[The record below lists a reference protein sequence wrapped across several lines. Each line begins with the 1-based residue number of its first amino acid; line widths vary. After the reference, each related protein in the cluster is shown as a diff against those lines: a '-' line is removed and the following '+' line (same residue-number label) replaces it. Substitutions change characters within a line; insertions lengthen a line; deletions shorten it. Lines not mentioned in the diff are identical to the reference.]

1 MIRLIICL
9 LCFNAFAHII
19 KSMHETVRS
28 NVIVNLIR
36 TITMTILSF
45 VTFPYVCRFL
55 GDSMFGLYSWAV
67 SFVYY
72 FLVIARISI
81 PNIAVREI
89 VKVRDDPEKLSQKTH
104 EFFIIQAVT
113 TLLSFGLMC
122 AIFFSVP
129 AFKISLAEPVVF
141 ILSLNFLTGV
151 LSFEWI
157 FIAFEKHAYMAI
169 RSIIVATIVDIL
181 IFSLIKRPEH
191 LPLYAFL
198 CVLTTILTVV
208 SNLIYLPFVVKL
220 QRPKTLDFKQYLPT
234 IGIMFAISI
243 VAAVYDKTDTF
254 LLGLFNQNKASVG
267 SYAVGMKGVEIV
279 IGVITALSTIF
290 IPRATAY
297 YEANDE
303 RQFKNINIYA
313 TNICLFIV
321 VPAIII
327 MICLSKPLTLLI
339 GGENGYANS
348 NMVLIALASLMLTFS
363 VCNIIYTQILIPMKR
378 EKTYLFT
385 LLFGAITNI
394 AFSLLFGLVFWKE
407 NPAFGVALGTAITD
421 ALVLLIMFMLTW
433 EHSRHILLNKNNIVI
448 IAISSLL
455 IASTI
460 LLNKY
465 LTFNLDKP
473 ETTMI
478 VKIAVIFG
486 IDLIIYLAGCFL
498 AKEKLV
504 RSFFKK
510 A

>member
-1 MIRLIICL
+1 
-9 LCFNAFAHII
+9 
-19 KSMHETVRS
+19 MHQTVRS

-36 TITMTILSF
+36 TVTMTILSF
-45 VTFPYVCRFL
+45 VTFPYVCRIL
-55 GDSMFGLYSWAV
+55 GDTGFGLYSWAV

-89 VKVRDDPEKLSQKTH
+89 VKVKDDPKKLSQKTH
-104 EFFIIQAVT
+104 EFFIIQAIT
-113 TLLSFGLMC
+113 TLISFALLC
-122 AIFFSVP
+122 LVFFSVP
-129 AFKISLAEPVVF
+129 SFRNDNLTKTVVF

-157 FIAFEKHAYMAI
+157 FTAFEKHTYMAF
-169 RSIIVATIVDIL
+169 RSILIAAVVDVL
-181 IFSLIKRPEH
+181 IFALIRHPSH
-191 LPLYAFL
+191 LALYTFL

-208 SNLIYLPFVVKL
+208 SNLIYLPSVVKL
-220 QRPKTLDFKQYLPT
+220 QRPRKLNFKQYFPT

-254 LLGLFNQNKASVG
+254 ILGFLDESKAAVG
-267 SYAVGMKGVEIV
+267 SYAVGMKAVEII
-279 IGVITALSTIF
+279 IGIITALSTVF

-297 YEANDE
+297 YKDNDT
-303 RQFKNINIYA
+303 RQFTNINKYA
-313 TNICLFIV
+313 ANIALFIV
-321 VPAIII
+321 VPAIVLL
-327 MICLSKPLTLLI
+327 ICLSKPLTMLM
-339 GGENGYANS
+339 GGTTGYANS
-348 NMVLIALASLMLTFS
+348 SMVLIALASLMLTFS
-363 VCNIIYTQILIPMKR
+363 ICSIIYTQILIPMKR

-385 LLFGAITNI
+385 LVFGATLNI
-394 AFSLLFGLVFWKE
+394 VFSILFGLVLFKN

-421 ALVLLIMFMLTW
+421 ALVLLIMFLLTW
-433 EHSRHILLNKNNIVI
+433 EHSRHILLDKNNVI
-448 IAISSLL
+448 IILVSSLL

-465 LTFNLDKP
+465 LQFSAPTEEESL
-473 ETTMI
+473 I
-478 VKIAVIFG
+478 IKIAVIFA
-486 IDLIIYLAGCFL
+486 IDLFIYLVGCFL

>member
-1 MIRLIICL
+1 M
-9 LCFNAFAHII
+9 
-19 KSMHETVRS
+19 SMHETVRS

-45 VTFPYVCRFL
+45 VTFPYVCRVL
-55 GDSMFGLYSWAV
+55 GDQMFGLYSWAV

-89 VKVRDDPEKLSQKTH
+89 VKVKDDPEKVSQKTH
-104 EFFIIQAVT
+104 EFFIIQAIT
-113 TLLSFGLMC
+113 TLLSFGLLC
-122 AIFFSVP
+122 GVFFSVP
-129 AFKISLAEPVVF
+129 AFKINLAEPVVF

-157 FIAFEKHAYMAI
+157 FTAFEKHTYMAV
-169 RSIIVATIVDIL
+169 RSIIIATIVDIL
-181 IFSLIKRPEH
+181 IFALIKYPSH

-220 QRPKTLDFKQYLPT
+220 KKPEQLNFKQYLPT

-254 LLGLFNQNKASVG
+254 ILGLLDTSKATVG

-279 IGVITALSTIF
+279 IGVITALSTVF

-297 YEANDE
+297 YAAKDE

-313 TNICLFIV
+313 SNIAMFIV
-321 VPAIII
+321 VPAIVL
-327 MICLSKPLTLLI
+327 MICLSEPLTKLI
-339 GGENGYANS
+339 GGVYGYKNA

-363 VCNIIYTQILIPMKR
+363 ICNIIYTQILIPMKR
-378 EKTYLFT
+378 EKTYLYT
-385 LLFGAITNI
+385 ILFGAITNI
-394 AFSLLFGLVFWKE
+394 VFSLLFGMVFWKI

-433 EHSRHILLNKNNIVI
+433 EHSRHILLSKNNVVI
-448 IAISSLL
+448 IAVSALL

-465 LTFNLDKP
+465 LSFTANNEEDAMLIK
-473 ETTMI
+473 I
-478 VKIAVIFG
+478 VVIFLIDAVI
-486 IDLIIYLAGCFL
+486 YLVGCFL

-504 RSFFKK
+504 RSFFKRNE

>member
-1 MIRLIICL
+1 
-9 LCFNAFAHII
+9 
-19 KSMHETVRS
+19 MHETVRS

-45 VTFPYVCRFL
+45 VTFPYVCRVL

-89 VKVRDDPEKLSQKTH
+89 VKVRNDPEKLSQKTH
-104 EFFIIQAVT
+104 EFFMIQAVT
-113 TLLSFGLMC
+113 TLLSFGLLC

-129 AFKISLAEPVVF
+129 AFKINLAQPVVF

-157 FIAFEKHAYMAI
+157 FTAFEKHTYMAF
-169 RSIIVATIVDIL
+169 RSIIIAAVVDIL
-181 IFSLIKRPEH
+181 IFALIKYPEH

-220 QRPKTLDFKQYLPT
+220 KKPTKLNFKQYLPT
-234 IGIMFAISI
+234 IGIMFAISV
-243 VAAVYDKTDTF
+243 VAAIYDKTDTF
-254 LLGLFNQNKASVG
+254 ILGLLDSNKAAVG

-279 IGVITALSTIF
+279 IGVITALSTVF

-297 YEANDE
+297 YSSNDE
-303 RQFKNINIYA
+303 RQFKNINLYA
-313 TNICLFIV
+313 SNICLFIV
-321 VPAIII
+321 VPAIVL

-339 GGENGYANS
+339 GGEQGYANA

-363 VCNIIYTQILIPMKR
+363 LCNIIYTQILIPMKR

-385 LLFGAITNI
+385 ILFGAATNI
-394 AFSLLFGLVFWKE
+394 AFSLLFGLVLWKE

-448 IAISSLL
+448 LVVSAVLV
-455 IASTI
+455 ASTI
-460 LLNKY
+460 ILN
-465 LTFNLDKP
+465 TFIEFNLDTP
-473 ETTMI
+473 ENSNLA
-478 VKIAVIFG
+478 KIAVILG
-486 IDLIIYLAGCFL
+486 IDVFIYFVGCFI

-504 RSFFKK
+504 RSFFKRSE

>member
-1 MIRLIICL
+1 
-9 LCFNAFAHII
+9 
-19 KSMHETVRS
+19 MHETVRS

-45 VTFPYVCRFL
+45 VTFPYVCRVL

-104 EFFIIQAVT
+104 EFFIIQAIT
-113 TLLSFGLMC
+113 TALSFGLLC
-122 AIFFSVP
+122 IIFFSVP
-129 AFKISLAEPVVF
+129 AFHISLAEPVVF

-157 FIAFEKHAYMAI
+157 FTAFEKHTYMAI
-169 RSIIVATIVDIL
+169 RSIIVATIVDVL
-181 IFSLIKRPEH
+181 IFALVKYPEH

-208 SNLIYLPFVVKL
+208 SNLIYLPFVVKIQKPNQL
-220 QRPKTLDFKQYLPT
+220 NFKQYLPT
-234 IGIMFAISI
+234 IGIMFAISV

-254 LLGLFNQNKASVG
+254 ILGLFNQNKAIVG

-313 TNICLFIV
+313 
-321 VPAIII
+321 
-327 MICLSKPLTLLI
+327 
-339 GGENGYANS
+339 S
-348 NMVLIALASLMLTFS
+348 NIAL
-363 VCNIIYTQILIPMKR
+363 
-378 EKTYLFT
+378 
-385 LLFGAITNI
+385 LLWCLQ
-394 AFSLLFGLVFWKE
+394 S
-407 NPAFGVALGTAITD
+407 
-421 ALVLLIMFMLTW
+421 
-433 EHSRHILLNKNNIVI
+433 
-448 IAISSLL
+448 
-455 IASTI
+455 
-460 LLNKY
+460 
-465 LTFNLDKP
+465 
-473 ETTMI
+473 
-478 VKIAVIFG
+478 
-486 IDLIIYLAGCFL
+486 C
-498 AKEKLV
+498 
-504 RSFFKK
+504 
-510 A
+510 

>member
-1 MIRLIICL
+1 
-9 LCFNAFAHII
+9 
-19 KSMHETVRS
+19 MHETVRS

-45 VTFPYVCRFL
+45 VTFPYVCRVL

-89 VKVRDDPEKLSQKTH
+89 VKVKNDPEKLSQKTH

-113 TLLSFGLMC
+113 TLLSFGLLC
-122 AIFFSVP
+122 AVFFSVP
-129 AFKISLAEPVVF
+129 AFKINLAEPVVF

-157 FIAFEKHAYMAI
+157 FTAFEKHTYMAV
-169 RSIIVATIVDIL
+169 RSIVVATIVDIL
-181 IFSLIKRPEH
+181 IFALVRYPEH

-220 QRPKTLDFKQYLPT
+220 QKPKELNFKQYLPT
-234 IGIMFAISI
+234 IGIMFAISV

-254 LLGLFNQNKASVG
+254 ILGFLDTSKASVG

-279 IGVITALSTIF
+279 IGVITALSTVF

-297 YEANDE
+297 YAANDE

-313 TNICLFIV
+313 SNIAMFIV
-321 VPAIII
+321 VPAIVL
-327 MICLSKPLTLLI
+327 MICLSKPLTMLI
-339 GGENGYANS
+339 GGTVGYENA

-363 VCNIIYTQILIPMKR
+363 ICNIIYTQILIPMKR
-378 EKTYLFT
+378 EKTYLYT
-385 LLFGAITNI
+385 LLFGAVTNI
-394 AFSLLFGLVFWKE
+394 AFSLLFGMVFWKN

-421 ALVLLIMFMLTW
+421 ALVLLIMFLLTW

-448 IAISSLL
+448 IGVSALL
-455 IASTI
+455 VASTI

-465 LTFNLDKP
+465 LEFDMKTLEDA
-473 ETTMI
+473 TL

-486 IDLIIYLAGCFL
+486 IDLVIYLVGCFL

>member
-1 MIRLIICL
+1 
-9 LCFNAFAHII
+9 
-19 KSMHETVRS
+19 MHETVRS

-36 TITMTILSF
+36 TVTMTILSF
-45 VTFPYVCRFL
+45 VTFPYVCRVL

-89 VKVRDDPEKLSQKTH
+89 VKVKDDPEKLSQKTH

-113 TLLSFGLMC
+113 TLISFGLLC
-122 AIFFSVP
+122 AVFFSVP
-129 AFKISLAEPVVF
+129 AFKINLAEPVVF

-151 LSFEWI
+151 LSFEWL
-157 FIAFEKHAYMAI
+157 FTAFEKHTYMAF
-169 RSIIVATIVDIL
+169 RSIVVATIVDIL
-181 IFSLIKRPEH
+181 IFALVKYPEH

-220 QRPKTLDFKQYLPT
+220 RKPKELNFKQYLPT
-234 IGIMFAISI
+234 IGIMFAISV
-243 VAAVYDKTDTF
+243 VAAIYDKTDTF
-254 LLGLFNQNKASVG
+254 ILGLLDTSKAAVG

-279 IGVITALSTIF
+279 IGVITALSTVF

-297 YEANDE
+297 YAANDE

-313 TNICLFIV
+313 SNICLFIV
-321 VPAIII
+321 VPAIVL

-339 GGENGYANS
+339 GGTYGYQNA

-385 LLFGAITNI
+385 ILFGAITNI
-394 AFSLLFGLVFWKE
+394 VFSLLFGMVFWKN

-448 IAISSLL
+448 IGVSALL

-465 LTFNLDKP
+465 LEFDAKTIEDSML
-473 ETTMI
+473 I
-478 VKIAVIFG
+478 KIAIIFG
-486 IDLIIYLAGCFL
+486 IDLVIYLVACFL

-504 RSFFKK
+504 RSFFKRSQ

>member
-1 MIRLIICL
+1 
-9 LCFNAFAHII
+9 
-19 KSMHETVRS
+19 MHETVRS

-45 VTFPYVCRFL
+45 VTFPYVCRVL
-55 GDSMFGLYSWAV
+55 GDQMFGLYSWGV

-89 VKVRDDPEKLSQKTH
+89 VKVKDDPEKVSQKTH

-113 TLLSFGLMC
+113 TLLSFGLLC
-122 AIFFSVP
+122 VIFFSVP
-129 AFKISLAEPVVF
+129 AFKIDLAQPVVF

-157 FIAFEKHAYMAI
+157 FTAFEKHIYMAV
-169 RSIIVATIVDIL
+169 RSIIIATIVDIL
-181 IFSLIKRPEH
+181 IFAFIKYPRN
-191 LPLYAFL
+191 LPLYAFF

-208 SNLIYLPFVVKL
+208 SNLIYLPFVIILRKPTEL
-220 QRPKTLDFKQYLPT
+220 NFKQYLPT
-234 IGIMFAISI
+234 IGIMFAISVI
-243 VAAVYDKTDTF
+243 AAVYDKTDTF
-254 LLGLFNQNKASVG
+254 ILGLLDSSKAAVG

-279 IGVITALSTIF
+279 IGVITALSTVF

-297 YEANDE
+297 YTANDE

-313 TNICLFIV
+313 SNIAMFIV
-321 VPAIII
+321 MPAIVL

-339 GGENGYANS
+339 GGVNGYANA

-385 LLFGAITNI
+385 ILFGAITNI
-394 AFSLLFGLVFWKE
+394 AFSLLFGMVFWKN

-433 EHSRHILLNKNNIVI
+433 EYSRHILLNKNNLIIVGV
-448 IAISSLL
+448 SCLL

-465 LTFNLDKP
+465 LSFDAKTAEDSML
-473 ETTMI
+473 I
-478 VKIAVIFG
+478 KIAVIFG
-486 IDLIIYLAGCFL
+486 IDLVIYLVGCFL

-504 RSFFKK
+504 RSFFKRNE

>member
-1 MIRLIICL
+1 
-9 LCFNAFAHII
+9 
-19 KSMHETVRS
+19 MHETIRS
-28 NVIVNLIR
+28 NVIVNIIR

-45 VTFPYVCRFL
+45 VTFPYVCRVL

-89 VKVRDDPEKLSQKTH
+89 VKVKDDPEKLSQKTH

-113 TLLSFGLMC
+113 TLLSFGLLC
-122 AIFFSVP
+122 AVFFSVP
-129 AFKISLAEPVVF
+129 AFKINLAEPVVF

-157 FIAFEKHAYMAI
+157 FTAFEKHTYMAV
-169 RSIIVATIVDIL
+169 RSIVVATIVDIL
-181 IFSLIKRPEH
+181 IFALVRYPEH

-220 QRPKTLDFKQYLPT
+220 QKPKELNFKQYLPT
-234 IGIMFAISI
+234 IGIMFAISV

-254 LLGLFNQNKASVG
+254 ILGLLDTSKTSVG

-279 IGVITALSTIF
+279 IGVITALSTVF

-297 YEANDE
+297 YAANDE

-313 TNICLFIV
+313 SNIAMFIV
-321 VPAIII
+321 VPAIVL
-327 MICLSKPLTLLI
+327 MICLSKPLTMLI
-339 GGENGYANS
+339 GGTVGYENA

-363 VCNIIYTQILIPMKR
+363 ICNIIYTQILIPMKR
-378 EKTYLFT
+378 EKTYLYT
-385 LLFGAITNI
+385 LLFGAVTNI
-394 AFSLLFGLVFWKE
+394 AFSLLFGMVLWKN

-421 ALVLLIMFMLTW
+421 ALVLLIMFLLTW

-448 IAISSLL
+448 IGVSALL
-455 IASTI
+455 VASTI

-465 LTFNLDKP
+465 LEFDMKTLEDA
-473 ETTMI
+473 ML

-486 IDLIIYLAGCFL
+486 IDLVIYLVGCFL

>member
-1 MIRLIICL
+1 
-9 LCFNAFAHII
+9 
-19 KSMHETVRS
+19 
-28 NVIVNLIR
+28 
-36 TITMTILSF
+36 
-45 VTFPYVCRFL
+45 
-55 GDSMFGLYSWAV
+55 MFGLYSWAV

-104 EFFIIQAVT
+104 EFFIIQATT
-113 TLLSFGLMC
+113 TLLSFGLLC

-129 AFKISLAEPVVF
+129 AFKINLAQPVVF

-151 LSFEWI
+151 MSFEWI
-157 FIAFEKHAYMAI
+157 FTAFEKHTYMAF
-169 RSIIVATIVDIL
+169 RSIIIAAIVDIL
-181 IFSLIKRPEH
+181 IFALVKYPEH
-191 LPLYAFL
+191 LPLYAFM

-220 QRPKTLDFKQYLPT
+220 QKPKQLNFKQYLPT
-234 IGIMFAISI
+234 IGIMFAISV
-243 VAAVYDKTDTF
+243 VAAIYDKTDTF
-254 LLGLFNQNKASVG
+254 ILGLLDTNKAAVG

-279 IGVITALSTIF
+279 IGVITALSTVF

-297 YEANDE
+297 YAANDE
-303 RQFKNINIYA
+303 RQFKNINLYA
-313 TNICLFIV
+313 SNICLFIV
-321 VPAIII
+321 VPAIVL

-339 GGENGYANS
+339 GGEQGYAHA

-385 LLFGAITNI
+385 ILFGAITNI
-394 AFSLLFGLVFWKE
+394 VFSLLFGLVFWKD

-421 ALVLLIMFMLTW
+421 ALVLLIMFLLTW
-433 EHSRHILLNKNNIVI
+433 EHSRHILLNKNNII
-448 IAISSLL
+448 IFVVSSLL

-460 LLNKY
+460 LLNKF
-465 LTFNLDKP
+465 LNFNL
-473 ETTMI
+473 ETLENSML
-478 VKIAVIFG
+478 VKIIFIAG
-486 IDLIIYLAGCFL
+486 IDVVIYLIGCFL

-504 RSFFKK
+504 RSFFKRSQI
-510 A
+510 

>member
-1 MIRLIICL
+1 M
-9 LCFNAFAHII
+9 
-19 KSMHETVRS
+19 SMHETVRS

-45 VTFPYVCRFL
+45 VTFPYVCRVL

-89 VKVRDDPEKLSQKTH
+89 VKVKDDPEKLSQKTH

-122 AIFFSVP
+122 AVFFSVP
-129 AFKISLAEPVVF
+129 AFRISLAEPVVF

-157 FIAFEKHAYMAI
+157 FTAFEKHTYMAL
-169 RSIIVATIVDIL
+169 RSIIVATVVDIL
-181 IFSLIKRPEH
+181 IFAMIKYPEH
-191 LPLYAFL
+191 LPLYAFF

-208 SNLIYLPFVVKL
+208 SNLIYLPFVVNLK
-220 QRPKTLDFKQYLPT
+220 RPKGLNFKQYLPT
-234 IGIMFAISI
+234 IGIMFAISVI
-243 VAAVYDKTDTF
+243 AAIYDKTDTF

-297 YEANDE
+297 YEAQDA

-313 TNICLFIV
+313 SNIAMFIV
-321 VPAIII
+321 IPAIVL

-339 GGENGYANS
+339 GGSNGYNNAY
-348 NMVLIALASLMLTFS
+348 MVLIALASLMLTFS
-363 VCNIIYTQILIPMKR
+363 ITNIIYTQILIPMKR
-378 EKTYLFT
+378 ERTYLYV

-394 AFSLLFGLVFWKE
+394 GFSLLFGLVMFKN

-421 ALVLLIMFMLTW
+421 ALVLLIMFLLTW
-433 EHSRHILLNKNNIVI
+433 EHSKHILLSANNLKILGV
-448 IAISSLL
+448 SCLL

-460 LLNKY
+460 LLDKF
-465 LTFNLDKP
+465 LVFNNSNVEEATIL
-473 ETTMI
+473 
-478 VKIAVIFG
+478 KIAVIFG
-486 IDLIIYLAGCFL
+486 IDLVVYLVGCFL
-498 AKEKLV
+498 TKEKLV

-510 A
+510 SQA

>member
-1 MIRLIICL
+1 
-9 LCFNAFAHII
+9 
-19 KSMHETVRS
+19 MHETVRS

-45 VTFPYVCRFL
+45 VTFPYVCRVL
-55 GDSMFGLYSWAV
+55 GDTMFGLYSWAV

-72 FLVIARISI
+72 FLIIARISI

-89 VKVRDDPEKLSQKTH
+89 VKVKDDPEKLSQKTH

-113 TLLSFGLMC
+113 TLLSFGLLC

-129 AFKISLAEPVVF
+129 AFKISFAEPVVF

-151 LSFEWI
+151 MSFEWL
-157 FIAFEKHAYMAI
+157 FTAFEKHTYMAF
-169 RSIIVATIVDIL
+169 RSIIIATIVDIL
-181 IFSLIKRPEH
+181 IFALVRYPNH
-191 LPLYAFL
+191 LPLYAFF

-208 SNLIYLPFVVKL
+208 SNLVYLPFVVKL
-220 QRPKTLDFKQYLPT
+220 RKPKELNFKQYLPT
-234 IGIMFAISI
+234 IGIMFAISV

-254 LLGLFNQNKASVG
+254 ILGLLDTSKAAVG

-279 IGVITALSTIF
+279 IGVITALSTVF

-297 YEANDE
+297 YAAKDE

-313 TNICLFIV
+313 SNIAMFIV
-321 VPAIII
+321 VPAIVL
-327 MICLSKPLTLLI
+327 MICLSEPLTKLI

-363 VCNIIYTQILIPMKR
+363 ICNIIYTQILIPMKR

-385 LLFGAITNI
+385 ILFGAITNI
-394 AFSLLFGLVFWKE
+394 VFSLLFGMVFWKE

-433 EHSRHILLNKNNIVI
+433 EHSRHILLSKNNIVI
-448 IAISSLL
+448 LLVSSLL
-455 IASTI
+455 IVSTI

-465 LTFNLDKP
+465 LTFESSTAEDGMLIK
-473 ETTMI
+473 I
-478 VKIAVIFG
+478 VVIFLIDAVI
-486 IDLIIYLAGCFL
+486 YLVGCFL

>member
-1 MIRLIICL
+1 
-9 LCFNAFAHII
+9 
-19 KSMHETVRS
+19 MHETIRS

-45 VTFPYVCRFL
+45 VTFPYVCRVL

-89 VKVRDDPEKLSQKTH
+89 VKVKDDPEKLSQKTH

-113 TLLSFGLMC
+113 TLLSFGLLC
-122 AIFFSVP
+122 AVFFSVP
-129 AFKISLAEPVVF
+129 AFKINLAEPVVF

-157 FIAFEKHAYMAI
+157 FTAFEKHTYMAV
-169 RSIIVATIVDIL
+169 RSIVVATIVDIL
-181 IFSLIKRPEH
+181 IFALVRYPEH

-208 SNLIYLPFVVKL
+208 SNLIYLPFVVRL
-220 QRPKTLDFKQYLPT
+220 QKPKELNFKQYLPT
-234 IGIMFAISI
+234 IGIMFAVSV

-254 LLGLFNQNKASVG
+254 ILGLLDTSKASVG

-279 IGVITALSTIF
+279 IGVITALSTVF

-297 YEANDE
+297 YAANDE

-313 TNICLFIV
+313 SNIAMFIV
-321 VPAIII
+321 VPAIVL
-327 MICLSKPLTLLI
+327 MICLSRPLTMLI
-339 GGENGYANS
+339 GGTVGYENA
-348 NMVLIALASLMLTFS
+348 NMVLIVLASLMLTFS
-363 VCNIIYTQILIPMKR
+363 ICNIIYTQILIPMKR
-378 EKTYLFT
+378 EKTYLYT
-385 LLFGAITNI
+385 LLFGAVTNI
-394 AFSLLFGLVFWKE
+394 AFSLLFGMVFWKN

-421 ALVLLIMFMLTW
+421 ALVLLIMFLLTW

-448 IAISSLL
+448 IGVSALL
-455 IASTI
+455 VASTI

-465 LTFNLDKP
+465 LEFNMKTLEDA
-473 ETTMI
+473 ML

-486 IDLIIYLAGCFL
+486 IDLVIYLVGCFL

>member
-1 MIRLIICL
+1 
-9 LCFNAFAHII
+9 
-19 KSMHETVRS
+19 MHETVRS

-45 VTFPYVCRFL
+45 VTFPYVCRVL
-55 GDSMFGLYSWAV
+55 GDNMFGLYSWAV

-89 VKVRDDPEKLSQKTH
+89 VKVKDDPEKLSQKTH
-104 EFFIIQAVT
+104 EFFIIQAIT
-113 TLLSFGLMC
+113 TLLSFGLLC
-122 AIFFSVP
+122 AVFFSVP
-129 AFKISLAEPVVF
+129 AFKISFAEPVVF

-151 LSFEWI
+151 MSFEWL
-157 FIAFEKHAYMAI
+157 FTAFEKHTYMAF
-169 RSIIVATIVDIL
+169 RSIVIATIVDIL
-181 IFSLIKRPEH
+181 IFALVRYPNH
-191 LPLYAFL
+191 LPLYAFF

-208 SNLIYLPFVVKL
+208 SNLVYLPFVVKL
-220 QRPKTLDFKQYLPT
+220 RKPKELNFKQYLPT
-234 IGIMFAISI
+234 IGIMFAISV

-254 LLGLFNQNKASVG
+254 ILGLLDTSKAAVG

-279 IGVITALSTIF
+279 IGVITALSTVF

-297 YEANDE
+297 YAAKDE

-313 TNICLFIV
+313 SNIAMFIV
-321 VPAIII
+321 VPAIVL
-327 MICLSKPLTLLI
+327 MICLSEPLTKLI

-363 VCNIIYTQILIPMKR
+363 ICNIIYTQILIPMKR

-385 LLFGAITNI
+385 ILFGAITNI
-394 AFSLLFGLVFWKE
+394 VFSLLFGMVFWKE

-433 EHSRHILLNKNNIVI
+433 EHSRHILLSKNNIVI
-448 IAISSLL
+448 LLVSSLL
-455 IASTI
+455 IASTV

-465 LTFNLDKP
+465 LTFESNTAEDGMLIK
-473 ETTMI
+473 I
-478 VKIAVIFG
+478 VVIFLIDAVI
-486 IDLIIYLAGCFL
+486 YLVGCFL

>member
-1 MIRLIICL
+1 
-9 LCFNAFAHII
+9 
-19 KSMHETVRS
+19 MHETVRS

-36 TITMTILSF
+36 TVTMTILSF
-45 VTFPYVCRFL
+45 VTFPYVCRVL
-55 GDSMFGLYSWAV
+55 GDSKFGLYSWAV

-89 VKVRDDPEKLSQKTH
+89 VKVKDDPEKLSQKTH

-113 TLLSFGLMC
+113 TLISFGLLC
-122 AIFFSVP
+122 AVFFSVP
-129 AFKISLAEPVVF
+129 AFKINLAEPVVF

-151 LSFEWI
+151 LSFEWL
-157 FIAFEKHAYMAI
+157 FTAFEKHTYMAF
-169 RSIIVATIVDIL
+169 RSIVVATIVDIL
-181 IFSLIKRPEH
+181 IFALVKYPEH

-220 QRPKTLDFKQYLPT
+220 RKPKELNFKQYLPT
-234 IGIMFAISI
+234 IGIMFAISV
-243 VAAVYDKTDTF
+243 VAAIYDKTDTF
-254 LLGLFNQNKASVG
+254 ILGLLDTSKAAVG

-279 IGVITALSTIF
+279 IGVITALSTVF

-297 YEANDE
+297 YAANDE
-303 RQFKNINIYA
+303 RQFKNINTYA
-313 TNICLFIV
+313 SNICLFIV
-321 VPAIII
+321 IPAIVL

-339 GGENGYANS
+339 GGTDGYQNA

-385 LLFGAITNI
+385 ILFGAITNI
-394 AFSLLFGLVFWKE
+394 VFSLLFGMVFWKN

-421 ALVLLIMFMLTW
+421 ALVLLIMFLLTW
-433 EHSRHILLNKNNIVI
+433 EHSRHILLNKNNII
-448 IAISSLL
+448 IIGVSALL

-465 LTFNLDKP
+465 LEFDAK
-473 ETTMI
+473 TMLI
-478 VKIAVIFG
+478 KIAIIFG
-486 IDLIIYLAGCFL
+486 IDLVIYLVGCFL

>member
-1 MIRLIICL
+1 
-9 LCFNAFAHII
+9 
-19 KSMHETVRS
+19 MHETVRS

-36 TITMTILSF
+36 TVTMTILSF
-45 VTFPYVCRFL
+45 VTFPYVCRVL

-89 VKVRDDPEKLSQKTH
+89 VKVKDDPEKLSQKTH
-104 EFFIIQAVT
+104 EFFIIQAIT
-113 TLLSFGLMC
+113 TLLSFGLLC
-122 AIFFSVP
+122 AVFFSVP
-129 AFKISLAEPVVF
+129 AFKINLAEPVVF

-151 LSFEWI
+151 LSFEWL
-157 FIAFEKHAYMAI
+157 FTAFEKHTYMAF
-169 RSIIVATIVDIL
+169 RSIVVATIVDIL
-181 IFSLIKRPEH
+181 IFALVKYPEH

-220 QRPKTLDFKQYLPT
+220 RKPKELNFKQYLPT
-234 IGIMFAISI
+234 IGIMFAISV

-254 LLGLFNQNKASVG
+254 ILGLLDTSKAAVG

-279 IGVITALSTIF
+279 IGVITALSTVF

-297 YEANDE
+297 YAANDE

-313 TNICLFIV
+313 SNICLFIV
-321 VPAIII
+321 MPAIVL

-339 GGENGYANS
+339 GGTYGYQNA

-363 VCNIIYTQILIPMKR
+363 ICNIIYTQILIPMKR

-385 LLFGAITNI
+385 ILFGAITNI
-394 AFSLLFGLVFWKE
+394 VFSLLFGMVFWKN

-421 ALVLLIMFMLTW
+421 ALVLLIMFLLTW
-433 EHSRHILLNKNNIVI
+433 KHSRHILLNKNNIVI
-448 IAISSLL
+448 IGVSALL

-465 LTFNLDKP
+465 LDFNMKTLEDA
-473 ETTMI
+473 ML

-486 IDLIIYLAGCFL
+486 IDLVIYLVGCFL

>member
-1 MIRLIICL
+1 
-9 LCFNAFAHII
+9 
-19 KSMHETVRS
+19 MHETVRS

-45 VTFPYVCRFL
+45 VTFPYVCRVL

-89 VKVRDDPEKLSQKTH
+89 VKVKDDPEKLSQKTH

-113 TLLSFGLMC
+113 TLISFGLLC
-122 AIFFSVP
+122 AAFFSVP
-129 AFKISLAEPVVF
+129 AFKINLAEPVVF

-151 LSFEWI
+151 LSFEWL
-157 FIAFEKHAYMAI
+157 FTAFEKHTYMAF
-169 RSIIVATIVDIL
+169 RSIVVATIVDIL
-181 IFSLIKRPEH
+181 IFALVKYPEH

-220 QRPKTLDFKQYLPT
+220 KKPKELNFKQYLPT
-234 IGIMFAISI
+234 IGIMFAISV
-243 VAAVYDKTDTF
+243 VAAIYDKTDTF
-254 LLGLFNQNKASVG
+254 ILGLLDTSKAAVG

-279 IGVITALSTIF
+279 IGVITALSTVF

-297 YEANDE
+297 YAANDE

-313 TNICLFIV
+313 SNICLFIV
-321 VPAIII
+321 IPAIVL

-339 GGENGYANS
+339 GGTYGYQNA

-385 LLFGAITNI
+385 ILFGAITNI
-394 AFSLLFGLVFWKE
+394 VFSLLFGMVFWKN

-448 IAISSLL
+448 IGVSALL

-465 LTFNLDKP
+465 LEFDAKTIEDSML
-473 ETTMI
+473 I
-478 VKIAVIFG
+478 KIAIIFG
-486 IDLIIYLAGCFL
+486 IDLVIYLVGCFL

-504 RSFFKK
+504 RSFFKRSQ

>member
-1 MIRLIICL
+1 
-9 LCFNAFAHII
+9 
-19 KSMHETVRS
+19 MHETVRS

-45 VTFPYVCRFL
+45 VTFPYVCRVL

-89 VKVRDDPEKLSQKTH
+89 VKVKDDPEKLSQKTH

-113 TLLSFGLMC
+113 TLLSFGLLC
-122 AIFFSVP
+122 AVFFSVP
-129 AFKISLAEPVVF
+129 AFKINLAEPVVF

-157 FIAFEKHAYMAI
+157 FTAFEKHTYMAV
-169 RSIIVATIVDIL
+169 RSIVIATIVDIL
-181 IFSLIKRPEH
+181 IFALIRYPEH

-220 QRPKTLDFKQYLPT
+220 QKPKELNFKQYLPT
-234 IGIMFAISI
+234 IGIMFAISV

-254 LLGLFNQNKASVG
+254 ILGLLDTSKASVG

-279 IGVITALSTIF
+279 IGVITALSTVF

-297 YEANDE
+297 YATNDE

-313 TNICLFIV
+313 SNIAMFIV
-321 VPAIII
+321 VPAIVL
-327 MICLSKPLTLLI
+327 MICLSKPLTMLI
-339 GGENGYANS
+339 GGTVGYENA

-363 VCNIIYTQILIPMKR
+363 ICNIIYTQILIPMKR
-378 EKTYLFT
+378 EKTYLYT

-394 AFSLLFGLVFWKE
+394 AFSLLFGMVFWKN

-421 ALVLLIMFMLTW
+421 ALVLLIMFLLTW

-448 IAISSLL
+448 IGVSALL
-455 IASTI
+455 VASTI

-465 LTFNLDKP
+465 LEFDMKTLEDS
-473 ETTMI
+473 TL

-486 IDLIIYLAGCFL
+486 IDLVIYLVGCFL